1 VIALKSGYLSPAWKR
16 VASQRLF
23 ALTAGDTNQVL
34 ETLPYERV
42 PRPIYPI
49 DDEVEWSA

>member
-1 VIALKSGYLSPAWKR
+1 
-16 VASQRLF
+16 VAARRLF

-34 ETLPYERV
+34 ETLPNERV

-49 DDEVEWSA
+49 DDEAESSA